1 MNITA
6 NEVLARLVRE
16 REVIAGIME
25 EELEPLKQKAKQ
37 MAEPH
42 RERIKKLND
51 RIKRVLGDDGG
62 QLYSEELIKDY
73 FGKDGL
79 EAIKAEQQELIEQ
92 V

>member
-37 MAEPH
+37 IAEPH

-51 RIKRVLGDDGG
+51 RIKRALMEDGR
-62 QLYSEELIKDY
+62 QIVSEELLGDY
-73 FGKDGL
+73 FTKRDI
-79 EAIKAEQQELIEQ
+79 EVIKAEQGEL
-92 V
+92 VG